1 MEQKALVR
9 YLRLVILGIG
19 ILGLFACFVV
29 IPMYGLS
36 LKSMYPEFS
45 NRFWPWLIFLW
56 LSAVPCFISLAFL
69 WRVASN
75 IGLDR
80 SFSSENAGYL
90 KQVSRL
96 FAIDSAF
103 FFLGNAALLL
113 MNMSHPGIM
122 LASLAI
128 VFVGIAA
135 SVAAAVLSRLAL
147 KASDLQMQSDLTV

>member
-96 FAIDSAF
+96 FAVDSAF
-103 FFLGNAALLL
+103 FFLGNATLLL
-113 MNMSHPGIM
+113 LNMSHPGVM

-147 KASDLQMQSDLTV
+147 KASDLQTQSDLTV